1 MKEKIDHRIL
11 QKLMEVSDPIS
22 SSDLAFSLQVSEKT
36 VLKYLN
42 ILKEEIRPF
51 GATIEIKQGAGSYLN
66 IIDKAKFFQFIQ
78 SQDSDVFND
87 PIARQ
92 KYILL
97 RLMLENDYINVYDL
111 ADELAISPSLLR
123 TIFKQLPP
131 VLEKYNLVL
140 AHSHNHGYMI
150 KGDEKDIRRCL
161 TKECRGN
168 IKIDD
173 LLSTSELQ
181 THDISEIEKILTE
194 SLEKFDIAISNEAIN
209 SLTLHILI
217 AINRI
222 ETDNPIQLDQDVLK
236 SNLRSTPEYFVVGY
250 VHKQLQ
256 DKFNIKLPE
265 NELLYLT
272 MHINGKQRIY
282 GHEKIQVKVD
292 RQALVFYNKF
302 LRNILNLGKID
313 LFEDDELRISL
324 LNHIV
329 PFLNRV
335 NNNMLITKNELINAK
350 NEFPYAYELALY
362 GMQIYK
368 DSDIVITNPEI
379 SYFALHI
386 ALALEKAKTN
396 NRKFNVAIICKEIS
410 SVYHIISY
418 KLNRNFQ
425 DRINAIKFLTTDN
438 IIDFPFEDY
447 QLILN
452 STNSIIHIN
461 REILNVSST
470 INFTD
475 INNIN
480 IVLDKLMLSDELSTL
495 INPSL
500 FFKIS
505 ASNKDE
511 ALEKHI
517 AKIRNVIELPN
528 DFKDNIMQREN
539 LESTEYDNRIAMPHP
554 LNPED
559 LPGFVSIAKLNKPI
573 KWHNKNVQLIFMVCT
588 HNMHHTTSSLF
599 DKLSKIICDETIA
612 QQLIQAKDYN
622 EFMQIFINL

>member
-1 MKEKIDHRIL
+1 
-11 QKLMEVSDPIS
+11 
-22 SSDLAFSLQVSEKT
+22 
-36 VLKYLN
+36 
-42 ILKEEIRPF
+42 
-51 GATIEIKQGAGSYLN
+51 
-66 IIDKAKFFQFIQ
+66 
-78 SQDSDVFND
+78 
-87 PIARQ
+87 
-92 KYILL
+92 
-97 RLMLENDYINVYDL
+97 
-111 ADELAISPSLLR
+111 
-123 TIFKQLPP
+123 
-131 VLEKYNLVL
+131 
-140 AHSHNHGYMI
+140 
-150 KGDEKDIRRCL
+150 
-161 TKECRGN
+161 
-168 IKIDD
+168 
-173 LLSTSELQ
+173 
-181 THDISEIEKILTE
+181 
-194 SLEKFDIAISNEAIN
+194 
-209 SLTLHILI
+209 
-217 AINRI
+217 
-222 ETDNPIQLDQDVLK
+222 
-236 SNLRSTPEYFVVGY
+236 
-250 VHKQLQ
+250 
-256 DKFNIKLPE
+256 
-265 NELLYLT
+265 

-302 LRNILNLGKID
+302 LRNILNFGKID

-396 NRKFNVAIICKEIS
+396 NRKFNVAIICKEIT

-461 REILNVSST
+461 RDILNVSST

-480 IVLDKLMLSDELSTL
+480 IALDKLMLSDELSTL

-500 FFKIS
+500 FFNIS

-517 AKIRNVIELPN
+517 AKIRNVIKLPN

-559 LPGFVSIAKLNKPI
+559 LPGFVSIAKLSKPI
-573 KWHNKNVQLIFMVCT
+573 KWNNKNVQLIFMVCT
-588 HNMHHTTSSLF
+588 HNMHHITSSLF
-599 DKLSKIICDETIA
+599 DKISKIICDEMIA

>member
-1 MKEKIDHRIL
+1 MKEKLDQRIL
-11 QKLMEVSDPIS
+11 KKLMEVSEPIS

-36 VLKYLN
+36 ILKYLN

-66 IIDKAKFFQFIQ
+66 IIDKAKFFHFIQ
-78 SQDSDVFND
+78 SQDSDVLND
-87 PIARQ
+87 PQARQ

-131 VLEKYNLVL
+131 ILEKYNLVL

-161 TKECRGN
+161 TKECREN

-173 LLSTSELQ
+173 LLSQSELQ

-222 ETDNPIQLDQDVLK
+222 ETDNPIKLDEDILN

-256 DKFNIKLPE
+256 EKFNIKLPE

-302 LRNILNLGKID
+302 LRNILNLGNID
-313 LFEDDELRISL
+313 LFEDDELRVSL

-335 NNNMLITKNELINAK
+335 NNNMLITKNEIINAK

-362 GMQIYK
+362 GMQIFK
-368 DSDIVITNPEI
+368 DSDVVITNPEI

-386 ALALEKAKTN
+386 ALALEKAKTSN
-396 NRKFNVAIICKEIS
+396 KKINVAIICKEVT
-410 SVYHIISY
+410 SVYHMISY
-418 KLNRNFQ
+418 KLNKNFQ
-425 DRINAIKFLTTDN
+425 DKINTIKFVTIDN
-438 IIDFPFEDY
+438 LSDFPFEDY

-452 STNSIIHIN
+452 STNNMIHIN
-461 REILNVSST
+461 RET
-470 INFTD
+470 IN
-475 INNIN
+475 ISNNIN
-480 IVLDKLMLSDELSTL
+480 FNDIYTINLALDKLYVSDEISSL

-500 FFKIS
+500 FFNID
-505 ASNKDE
+505 AKDKDD

-517 AKIRNVIELPN
+517 RKIQKVIELPA
-528 DFKDNIMQREN
+528 DFKDNIINREN
-539 LESTEYDNRIAMPHP
+539 LESTEFENRIAMPHP
-554 LNPED
+554 LHPED
-559 LPGFVSIAKLNKPI
+559 LPQFVSIARLSKPI
-573 KWHNKNVQLIFMVCT
+573 VWQNKNVQLIFLICT
-588 HNMHHTTSSLF
+588 HNMQHTTSTIF
-599 DKLSKIICDETIA
+599 EKISKIVCDENIA
-612 QQLIQAKDYN
+612 LSLINAKDYN
-622 EFMQIFINL
+622 EFMQLFINI

>member
-1 MKEKIDHRIL
+1 MKEKLDQRIL
-11 QKLMEVSDPIS
+11 KKLMEVSEPIS

-66 IIDKAKFFQFIQ
+66 IIDKAKFFHFIQ

-87 PIARQ
+87 PQARQ

-131 VLEKYNLVL
+131 ILEKYNLVL

-161 TKECRGN
+161 TKECREN

-173 LLSTSELQ
+173 LLSQSELQ

-222 ETDNPIQLDQDVLK
+222 ETDNPIKLDEDILN

-256 DKFNIKLPE
+256 EKFNIKLPE

-313 LFEDDELRISL
+313 LFEDDELRVSL

-335 NNNMLITKNELINAK
+335 NNNMLITKNEIINAK

-362 GMQIYK
+362 GMQIFK
-368 DSDIVITNPEI
+368 DSDVVITNPEI

-386 ALALEKAKTN
+386 ALALEKSKTSN
-396 NRKFNVAIICKEIS
+396 KKINVAIICKEVT
-410 SVYHIISY
+410 SVYHMISY

-425 DRINAIKFLTTDN
+425 DKINTIKFVTIDN
-438 IIDFPFEDY
+438 LSDFPFEDY

-452 STNSIIHIN
+452 STNTMIHIN
-461 REILNVSST
+461 RET
-470 INFTD
+470 IN
-475 INNIN
+475 ISNNIN
-480 IVLDKLMLSDELSTL
+480 FNDIYTINLALDKLYASDEISSL

-500 FFKIS
+500 FFNID
-505 ASNKDE
+505 AKDKDD

-517 AKIRNVIELPN
+517 RKIQKVIELPA
-528 DFKDNIMQREN
+528 DFKDNIINREN
-539 LESTEYDNRIAMPHP
+539 LESTEYENRIAMPHP
-554 LNPED
+554 LHPED
-559 LPGFVSIAKLNKPI
+559 LPQFVSIARLSKPI
-573 KWHNKNVQLIFMVCT
+573 VWQNKNVQLIFLICT
-588 HNMHHTTSSLF
+588 HNMQHTTSTVF
-599 DKLSKIICDETIA
+599 EKISKIVCDENIA
-612 QQLIQAKDYN
+612 LSLINAKDYN
-622 EFMQIFINL
+622 EFMKLFINI